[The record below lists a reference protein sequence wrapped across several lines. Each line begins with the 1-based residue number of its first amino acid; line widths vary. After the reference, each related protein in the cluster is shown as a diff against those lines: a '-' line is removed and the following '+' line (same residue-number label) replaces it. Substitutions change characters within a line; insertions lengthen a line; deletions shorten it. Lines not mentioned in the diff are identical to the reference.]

1 MCPWRNI
8 AEELEL
14 CYRSVT
20 ETVIHVVCKNLVLI
34 GKRTLAFLIVV
45 FLGEGDDGLVGHFS
59 LFASHVICWCLLVL
73 AAATSKREKGP
84 RIWVASFRSGGTWER
99 G

>member
-1 MCPWRNI
+1 MLCKVKLNLVCPWRNI

-20 ETVIHVVCKNLVLI
+20 EAVIHVVCKNVILI

-45 FLGEGDDGLVGHFS
+45 FLGESGD
-59 LFASHVICWCLLVL
+59 ASWQFFVVCIAHCLLVFVGV
-73 AAATSKREKGP
+73 SSCDIKEGKG
-84 RIWVASFRSGGTWER
+84 T
-99 G
+99 